1 MTTQTIQALVSE
13 IDTMSIDEIDT
24 MRTTVSMSLL
34 SAKEKFYIYEALD
47 NREFKISALSDNT
60 AICSEFR
67 EDDIK

>member
-1 MTTQTIQALVSE
+1 MTTQKIKALVSD
-13 IDTMSIDEIDT
+13 IDTMSIDEIEP

-34 SAKEKFYIYEALD
+34 SAKEKFYIYDALD
-47 NREFKISALSDNT
+47 AREFKINALSDNI